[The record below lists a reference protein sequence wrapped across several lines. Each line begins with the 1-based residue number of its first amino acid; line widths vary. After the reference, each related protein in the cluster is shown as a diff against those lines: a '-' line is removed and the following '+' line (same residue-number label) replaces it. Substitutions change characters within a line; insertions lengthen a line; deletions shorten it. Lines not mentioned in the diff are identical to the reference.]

1 MWTAPSS
8 SRKVCAPALQSLEM
22 MSLSGELT
30 KLTAERLRDRRRYC
44 PGSSLHVPIAASNE
58 IAISTD

>member
-8 SRKVCAPALQSLEM
+8 SRKVCAPALQSLEDDE
-22 MSLSGELT
+22 SQWRTYKAHSGE
-30 KLTAERLRDRRRYC
+30 ARDRRRYC

-58 IAISTD
+58 TAISTD